1 MNIASENRRESQDI
15 SRKKLKEL
23 IMKEIPNV
31 ELCGIGAD
39 HALEHLNRAMKVA
52 GDLVGLFNS
61 TLIKVPGR

>member
-1 MNIASENRRESQDI
+1 MDIVSENRCESPDI

-39 HALEHLNRAMKVA
+39 HALENLNRAMKIA
-52 GDLVGLFNS
+52 GGLVDLTFE
-61 TLIKVPGR
+61 